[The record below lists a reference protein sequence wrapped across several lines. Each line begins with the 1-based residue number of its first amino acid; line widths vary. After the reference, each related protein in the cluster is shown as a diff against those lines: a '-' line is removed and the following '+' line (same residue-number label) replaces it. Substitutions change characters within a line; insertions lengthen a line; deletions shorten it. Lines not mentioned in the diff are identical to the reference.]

1 MPKTIIEKLKLTN
14 NKKSVAKISTGT
26 IAGQIISVITLPII
40 TRIYGAE
47 ILGLWALMNSITLII
62 NSFSDLGLT
71 NSLMIQSDAEI
82 EKSYKVVSTI
92 SFIISIV
99 TGIILTYFYDFFVE
113 DIEFSKIFFMC
124 YLILVSFTAQQTQ
137 ICYTWLNRDGNY
149 NLLMKNP
156 IIHHISY
163 GILAITLGALGFK
176 NYGYFISYVLAQ
188 IITLLNMKM
197 ALPKVLFTTK
207 ITDIKVVLS
216 KSKRFLMFQT
226 PTNILSIFQSQL
238 PTFLIKTFWNTE
250 ILGYYSITVKVLKI
264 PVTFLAK
271 AIGRV
276 FFQVTSKMK
285 IEGKNVGEF
294 VSRNLIKNMKIAIIP
309 IVLLM
314 SVGDIIIVV
323 ILGQDWMMAGEL
335 IRILSLQYYFMFI
348 MGTVQGLSITLDK
361 QHFAMIANLMQIIG
375 YIIGAIIGKFVFNDI
390 YIAMIIMS
398 TLFILVQIVYFSA
411 LFKVMNAPSSRY
423 LVNVVLSITLIVLT
437 SFIVRKLIEIIFP
450 NVL

>member
-1 MPKTIIEKLKLTN
+1 MPKIFFRKLKLTN

-71 NSLMIQSDAEI
+71 NSLMIKSEEEI
-82 EKSYKVVSTI
+82 EKIYKVVSTI
-92 SFIISIV
+92 SFVISIII
-99 TGIILTYFYDFFVE
+99 GIILTYFYDFFVGGT
-113 DIEFSKIFFMC
+113 EFSRVFFMC
-124 YLILVSFTAQQTQ
+124 YLIVASFMAQQTQ
-137 ICYTWLNRDGNY
+137 ICYTWLNRNGNY

-156 IIHHISY
+156 IIHNISY
-163 GILAITLGALGFK
+163 GILAITLGGLGFK

-188 IITLLNMKM
+188 IITLLNMKLS
-197 ALPKVLFTTK
+197 LPKVLFTTK
-207 ITDIKVVLS
+207 ITDIKSVLS
-216 KSKRFLMFQT
+216 NSKKFLAFQT

-238 PTFLIKTFWNTE
+238 PTFLIKIFWNTE

-294 VSRNLIKNMKIAIIP
+294 VSRNLIKNMRIAIIP

-314 SVGDIIIVV
+314 SVGDKIIVIV
-323 ILGQDWMMAGEL
+323 LGQDWMMAGEL

-375 YIIGAIIGKFVFNDI
+375 YIIGAIIGKFVFDDI

-398 TLFILVQIVYFSA
+398 ALFILVQIVYFSA
-411 LFKVMNAPSSRY
+411 LFKVMNASSSRY
-423 LVNVVLSITLIVLT
+423 LINVVLSISLIVLT
-437 SFIVRKLIEIIFP
+437 SLIVRKLIEIIFP